1 MICANCG
8 NQIPNNA
15 TVCPLCGMQYIQ
27 NNAQVQHVYQPAAQP
42 IYQAAS
48 STEKK
53 KKSFFPAFIITL
65 AMLVIAVVILV
76 ITGLKP
82 KKGGSAAGSVE
93 GNGFKS
99 PIAAA
104 EHYLEALRDGD
115 VNEMLACCAV
125 ESLVDNYDA
134 VACVERYT
142 AIIPSFEVYV
152 QESDFDR
159 SLNIER
165 RRAYL
170 ANQISRSVYVLSGS
184 SFYIDNFAV
193 SVSAYDSAKD
203 LVEDIL
209 PTKLD
214 KHTSTIIK
222 IDEIS
227 DQELLGDKATD
238 MREYFNSKI
247 KGQYMDIYG
256 CDDYASV
263 SLQFECDGITY
274 CFFADAAKYGGK
286 WYICQLGG
294 YNGSILGLPTTY
306 GGIVPKSE
314 VAH

>member
-27 NNAQVQHVYQPAAQP
+27 NNAQAQPVYQPAAQP

-82 KKGGSAAGSVE
+82 KKGGSGNSSASIE

-99 PIAAA
+99 PVAAA
-104 EHYLEALRDGD
+104 EHYLEALRDCD
-115 VNEMLACCAV
+115 VNEMLSCCAI

-134 VACVERYT
+134 VACAERLT
-142 AIIPSFEVYV
+142 ALMPTVEVYV

-170 ANQISRSVYVLSGS
+170 ANQISRNIYVLSDC
-184 SFYIDNFAV
+184 SFFLNNYAV
-193 SVSAYDSAKD
+193 SISSYGSAEE
-203 LVEDIL
+203 LVKENL
-209 PTKLD
+209 PTK
-214 KHTSTIIK
+214 S
-222 IDEIS
+222 E
-227 DQELLGDKATD
+227 
-238 MREYFNSKI
+238 
-247 KGQYMDIYG
+247 
-256 CDDYASV
+256 
-263 SLQFECDGITY
+263 
-274 CFFADAAKYGGK
+274 AKR
-286 WYICQLGG
+286 
-294 YNGSILGLPTTY
+294 S
-306 GGIVPKSE
+306 
-314 VAH
+314 